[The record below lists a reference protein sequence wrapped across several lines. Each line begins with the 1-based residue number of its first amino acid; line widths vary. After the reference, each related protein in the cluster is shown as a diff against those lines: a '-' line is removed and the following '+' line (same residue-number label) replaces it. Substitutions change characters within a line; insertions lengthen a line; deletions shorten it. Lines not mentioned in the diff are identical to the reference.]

1 MIRPKTS
8 PQKSTVSRNAS
19 TIARLRQHFKKYD
32 LLNSK
37 LALISAHKSMDDYVG
52 KIANMLNL
60 KVTPLV
66 NKKFA
71 CGESYVCLEE
81 SIRNKIV
88 YLFVP
93 FTTDVNSRV
102 METFF
107 CIDALKSAEAK
118 EINLIIPF
126 LPYARQDRRNH
137 KREHVGTRVFATCL
151 DALNGS
157 STKLRL
163 ITIDLHSPQIES
175 AYRDTHIEPL
185 QMFSLY
191 GSLVEGLIK
200 KEGDEGV
207 LASPDFGGVKRI
219 EKILATSA
227 LKDKSLGVAFAYK
240 KRTAHNKSEVKTIV
254 GDVENKYVIVLDD
267 MIDTGGTLV
276 DAARMFKDNGARKID
291 IIVTHGLLNDPA
303 LERMRQAQ
311 KKKIVNQLIITDT
324 VPLSESKKDLIS
336 EYGINLKII
345 PTTILVADVIA
356 RMQKDESL
364 SFVYGNTKYV
374 SELYKGIA
382 LKKFDM

>member
-1 MIRPKTS
+1 MIGSK
-8 PQKSTVSRNAS
+8 KSTVSKHNS
-19 TIARLRQHFKKYD
+19 TKLRLQHHFKKYD
-32 LLNSK
+32 LLDSK
-37 LALISAHKSMDDYVG
+37 LALISAHRSMDSYVQ
-52 KIANMLNL
+52 KIAQLLNL
-60 KVTPLV
+60 RTTPIT

-71 CGESYVCLEE
+71 CGESYVCLNE

-93 FTTDVNSRV
+93 FTYNVNSRV
-102 METFF
+102 IETFF
-107 CIDALKSAEAK
+107 FIDALKAAEAK

-191 GSLVEGLIK
+191 GSLIEGLIK
-200 KEGDEGV
+200 KENDV
-207 LASPDFGGVKRI
+207 AVIASPDFGGVKRI

-254 GDVENKYVIVLDD
+254 GDVKDKYVILIDD
-267 MIDTGGTLV
+267 IIDTAGTLI
-276 DAARMFKDNGARKID
+276 DAARMFKDNGAKKVD

-303 LERMRQAQ
+303 LERMRDAQ
-311 KKKIVNQLIITDT
+311 KKKIVHQLIITDT
-324 VPLSESKKDLIS
+324 VPLSESKKELIS
-336 EYGINLKII
+336 EYGIKIKII
-345 PTTILVADVIA
+345 PTTVLVADVIA
-356 RMQKDESL
+356 RMQRDESL
-364 SFVYGNTKYV
+364 SFVYGNTKYI
-374 SELYKGIA
+374 SELYKGIE
-382 LKKFDM
+382 LKKFDGK